1 MKIESTPLQGLLS
14 FTPKRHQDARGFFME
29 TWRDEWL
36 HLLDTKHPFVQEN
49 HARSEEVGVL
59 RGLHFQAPPFAQG
72 KLIWVTHGSILDV
85 ALDIRK
91 SSKTYGQWYSVQ
103 LSAKNATRLFL
114 PRGFAHGY
122 ITLEKGCEVQYKVDA
137 YYSPEH
143 EGGILWNDPTLDIRW
158 DNLSPILSPKDTELS
173 AFEYFDSPFA

>member
-1 MKIESTPLQGLLS
+1 MPTEHHYTRQTPNGKPASGSTRNSAMKIESTPLQGLMS

-36 HLLDTKHPFVQEN
+36 HLLGTKHPFVQEN

-85 ALDIRK
+85 AVDIRK
-91 SSKTYGQWYSVQ
+91 SSKTYGQWYSVL
-103 LSAKNATRLFL
+103 LSAENATRLFL
-114 PRGFAHGY
+114 PRGFAHG
-122 ITLEKGCEVQYKVDA
+122 CDHRRA
-137 YYSPEH
+137 YAH
-143 EGGILWNDPTLDIRW
+143 AGD
-158 DNLSPILSPKDTELS
+158 
-173 AFEYFDSPFA
+173 